1 MNTLQ
6 ADVENDE
13 NTPILAQLKFPSQC
27 VCVCLLISPAA
38 GAGAGALVIETP
50 IMHSRPQ

>member
-1 MNTLQ
+1 MNTFQ
-6 ADVENDE
+6 TDAENDE

-38 GAGAGALVIETP
+38 AAGALVIETP

>member
-1 MNTLQ
+1 MNALQ
-6 ADVENDE
+6 ADAENDE
-13 NTPILAQLKFPSQC
+13 NTPILARLKFLSQC

-38 GAGAGALVIETP
+38 AGALVIETP